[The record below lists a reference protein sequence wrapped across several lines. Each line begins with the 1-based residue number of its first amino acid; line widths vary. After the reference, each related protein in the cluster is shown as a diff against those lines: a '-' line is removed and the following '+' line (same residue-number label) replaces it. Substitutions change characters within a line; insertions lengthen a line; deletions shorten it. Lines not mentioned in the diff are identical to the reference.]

1 MTADT
6 IHGINGN
13 AVTSVEALRA
23 FVDALKPRSPIVLQ
37 IERNGQLIF
46 LAFELE

>member
-13 AVTSVEALRA
+13 AVTSVGNLRA
-23 FVDALKPRSPIVLQ
+23 FVDSLKPRSAVVLQ
-37 IERNGQLIF
+37 IERNGQFIF
-46 LAFELE
+46 VAFELE